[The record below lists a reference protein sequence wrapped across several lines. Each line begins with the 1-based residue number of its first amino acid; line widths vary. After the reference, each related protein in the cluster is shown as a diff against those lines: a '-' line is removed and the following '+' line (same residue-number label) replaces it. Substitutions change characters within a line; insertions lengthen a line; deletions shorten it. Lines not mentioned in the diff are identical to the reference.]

1 MTATTAPVT
10 TPPARPALGG
20 PRFGGLTD
28 RMEAWRDELLS
39 AEPSVC
45 VERAVITTD
54 TYRDNADQPL
64 VMIRA
69 QASTV
74 DTIHQTY
81 AVVPFRSS
89 KAAASS

>member
-45 VERAVITTD
+45 VERAVIT
-54 TYRDNADQPL
+54 
-64 VMIRA
+64 
-69 QASTV
+69 
-74 DTIHQTY
+74 HG
-81 AVVPFRSS
+81 
-89 KAAASS
+89 